1 MYHPRSFVGSSRTL
15 TALATL
21 FVATLLL
28 MVVVVDDQPTVQ
40 LALIGLAVSALVV
53 LGVLGS
59 SAIIAARTPHPHPP
73 AEERRLRGGFRR
85 QYRPDAPGR
94 PMPRAPGSVT

>member
-1 MYHPRSFVGSSRTL
+1 MYHPRSFVGSSRAL
-15 TALATL
+15 TAFAAL

-28 MVVVVDDQPTVQ
+28 LVVVDDQPTVQ
-40 LALIGLAVSALVV
+40 LALMGLAVSALVV

-59 SAIIAARTPHPHPP
+59 SAIIAASTPSTHPP

-85 QYRPDAPGR
+85 QHRPDAPGR